1 LVIAKIS
8 DNYGINISG
17 NGIGRN
23 MTITIDGDVANSI
36 VVNNFFRSD
45 INSYQSG
52 KLEYRL
58 GNLSEGEHTLTVK
71 AWDIH
76 NNSSEETITFIVS
89 NSKNFQLKNVLNYP
103 NPFTT
108 HTDFMFEHNQKNSSL
123 DVQITI
129 FTITGKVI
137 KTIRAQ
143 LDGNTGF
150 AQTKIP
156 WDGLDDFGS
165 QIGRGVYIYNLK
177 VKASNGLEAEKN
189 EKLVILR

>member
-1 LVIAKIS
+1 
-8 DNYGINISG
+8 
-17 NGIGRN
+17 
-23 MTITIDGDVANSI
+23 
-36 VVNNFFRSD
+36 
-45 INSYQSG
+45 
-52 KLEYRL
+52 
-58 GNLSEGEHTLTVK
+58 
-71 AWDIH
+71 
-76 NNSSEETITFIVS
+76 
-89 NSKNFQLKNVLNYP
+89 
-103 NPFTT
+103 
-108 HTDFMFEHNQKNSSL
+108 MFEHNQKSSSL

-137 KTIRAQ
+137 KTIRTQ